1 MVVGIGIGNIR
12 RWLPLGSIAAT
23 IAALVAAP
31 WYIYLYRTYGNF
43 SALEQ
48 VKALQYNWTYRYS
61 EPPSILDQLL
71 DKKFAHLRWQETW
84 GEFGWRLI
92 HLEAWVLIA
101 IGVPLF
107 VFAVSALFVVAK
119 GTWQRWRRSGSEAI
133 LSREQV
139 IGLWL
144 LLITAVVAYGAMLQ
158 FGTTFALTQAR
169 YYFNAVGPIA
179 VLLALGFRQ
188 LMPVRF
194 RPIGVVVFLV
204 FMVGVNVVIFSQ
216 SVIPYWY
223 LPS

>member
-1 MVVGIGIGNIR
+1 VLYAIGI
-12 RWLPLGSIAAT
+12 PLLVC
-23 IAALVAAP
+23 ALASL
-31 WYIYLYRTYGNF
+31 YL
-43 SALEQ
+43 
-48 VKALQYNWTYRYS
+48 
-61 EPPSILDQLL
+61 
-71 DKKFAHLRWQETW
+71 
-84 GEFGWRLI
+84 
-92 HLEAWVLIA
+92 
-101 IGVPLF
+101 
-107 VFAVSALFVVAK
+107 VVK
-119 GTWQRWRRSGSEAI
+119 GTWQRWRRTASEPI

-144 LLITAVVAYGAMLQ
+144 LVLTAVVAYGAMLQ